1 MEAIEFQAKVR
12 NGTIE
17 IPDVYQL
24 ALTEGIQVKVIV
36 LKQSRDQ
43 LVQAF
48 KSLLQETQALP
59 QARTI
64 TETEIAAEIEAHR
77 ANR

>member
-1 MEAIEFQAKVR
+1 MEAVEFQAKVK

-17 IPDVYQL
+17 IPDVYQPD
-24 ALTEGIQVKVIV
+24 LTEGIQVKVIV
-36 LKQSRDQ
+36 LKQSRNR

-48 KSLLQETQALP
+48 KSLLQETQTLP

-64 TETEIAAEIEAHR
+64 TEAEIAAEIEAHR
-77 ANR
+77 AGQ